1 MALTSRPEAAPLVS
15 SQETANPAPLGMA
28 ALALTIFLFSVY
40 NIGWLDTGG
49 FSARSTIW
57 ISMAVLY
64 GGIVMFAAGMWE
76 LRDRNTVGATAYS
89 SLGAFWVGVG
99 ILDQSFGMGYGNL
112 GWYFVSWMIFSS
124 LIAIVALRING
135 ATAVVFALFTLTLI
149 FLWIGAAA
157 NEDAGHGVRIVAGIV
172 GLITALAAWYTTL
185 AAMLTL
191 VWGRDLL
198 PVFPVSAAVLNRVET
213 TATDMGGRME
223 SALERRG
230 TASAPPEEPPSTPY
244 S

>member
-1 MALTSRPEAAPLVS
+1 MALPTRPEQSPAVLNS
-15 SQETANPAPLGMA
+15 ETANPAPLGMA
-28 ALALTIFLFSVY
+28 ALALTLFLFSIY
-40 NIGWLDTGG
+40 NIGWLDTGTSPG
-49 FSARSTIW
+49 RATIW

-76 LRDRNTVGATAYS
+76 LRDRNTIGATAYS

-99 ILDQSFGMGYGNL
+99 VLDQSFGMSYGNL
-112 GWYFVSWMIFSS
+112 GWYFVSWLIFTA

-135 ATAVVFALFTLTLI
+135 ATAAVFALFTVTLI

-172 GLITALAAWYTTL
+172 GLITAVVAWYTTL
-185 AAMLTL
+185 AAMLSL

-198 PVFPVSAAVLNRVET
+198 PVFPVSPAVLDRVET
-213 TATDMGGRME
+213 TATDVGGRME
-223 SALERRG
+223 SALERRSSG
-230 TASAPPEEPPSTPY
+230 PEPPTTPPL
-244 S
+244 